1 MKEIYLMVEG
11 NKIPAVLN
19 DTKAAR
25 DFEKRLPFQV
35 ICHDSGVEYM
45 GLEDMGIF
53 TAYGEENKSEKNLK
67 Y

>member
-1 MKEIYLMVEG
+1 MRQVNWKLSSG
-11 NKIPAVLN
+11 AN
-19 DTKAAR
+19 DVYDGIVNEYKCS
-25 DFEKRLPFQV
+25 F
-35 ICHDSGVEYM
+35 VEYM